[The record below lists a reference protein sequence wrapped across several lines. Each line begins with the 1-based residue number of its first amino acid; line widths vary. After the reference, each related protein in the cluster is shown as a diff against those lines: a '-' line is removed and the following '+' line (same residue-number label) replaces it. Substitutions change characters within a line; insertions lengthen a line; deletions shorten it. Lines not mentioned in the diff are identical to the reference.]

1 MAFEVVEWVKN
12 SNAPPRVKGFVSQLP
27 VAIGQSHTYQGAH
40 VQSALRSGAN
50 NLRRRVTGID
60 ELGSAM
66 SESHRS
72 AIRIFL
78 IDDSELVRR
87 GVKSVLASTLCEP
100 PMQIVGEA
108 ATVADGVNGCLRL
121 QPHIVILDI
130 RLPDGSG
137 FDACRQILAQLP
149 RTRVLMLTAHSNDNL
164 VYDAVTAG
172 AHGYL
177 MKEIDGAGLIQALQD
192 VAAGR
197 SILDPEATG
206 RVLRLLRGG
215 TGQSGPDLSVLSA
228 QERRVLALVAEGL
241 TNKQAGTQLGL
252 SENTV
257 KNYLVSVFEKLQ
269 VKRRAQAAAI
279 YVQQAAAEK

>member
-1 MAFEVVEWVKN
+1 
-12 SNAPPRVKGFVSQLP
+12 
-27 VAIGQSHTYQGAH
+27 
-40 VQSALRSGAN
+40 
-50 NLRRRVTGID
+50 
-60 ELGSAM
+60 M
-66 SESHRS
+66 SDPKRP
-72 AIRIFL
+72 AIRILL

-87 GVKSVLASTLCEP
+87 GVKSVLANAHSDTPL
-100 PMQIVGEA
+100 QIVGEA
-108 ATVADGVNGCLRL
+108 GTMAEGVSTCLRL
-121 QPHIVILDI
+121 QPDVVLLDI
-130 RLPDGSG
+130 RLPDGNG
-137 FDACRQILAQLP
+137 FEACRQILSKLP
-149 RTRVLMLTAHSNDNL
+149 KTRVVMLTAHSNDNL

-177 MKEIDGAGLIQALQD
+177 MKEIDASGLIQALHD

-197 SILDPEATG
+197 SILDPQATA

-215 TGQSGPDLSVLSA
+215 THNEHGPDLSILSA

-241 TNKQAGTQLGL
+241 TNKQAGNQLGL

-279 YVQQAAAEK
+279 YVQQSASEK

>member
-1 MAFEVVEWVKN
+1 M
-12 SNAPPRVKGFVSQLP
+12 SQAQRP
-27 VAIGQSHTYQGAH
+27 GV
-40 VQSALRSGAN
+40 
-50 NLRRRVTGID
+50 
-60 ELGSAM
+60 
-66 SESHRS
+66 
-72 AIRIFL
+72 RIVL

-87 GVKSVLASTLCEP
+87 GVKSVLATTGCDTPLT
-100 PMQIVGEA
+100 IVGEA
-108 ATVADGVNGCLRL
+108 STVAEGVSTCIRL
-121 QPHIVILDI
+121 QPHVVLLDI

-137 FDACRQILAQLP
+137 FDACRQIISQLP
-149 RTRVLMLTAHSNDNL
+149 NTRVVILTAHSNDNL

-177 MKEIDGAGLIQALQD
+177 MKEIDAPSLVQALQD

-197 SILDPEATG
+197 SILDPQATA

-215 TGQSGPDLSVLSA
+215 THAEHGPDLSILSA

-269 VKRRAQAAAI
+269 VKRRAQAAAL
-279 YVQQAAAEK
+279 YVQHSATEK

>member
-1 MAFEVVEWVKN
+1 
-12 SNAPPRVKGFVSQLP
+12 
-27 VAIGQSHTYQGAH
+27 
-40 VQSALRSGAN
+40 
-50 NLRRRVTGID
+50 
-60 ELGSAM
+60 M
-66 SESHRS
+66 SDPKRP
-72 AIRIFL
+72 AIRILL

-87 GVKSVLASTLCEP
+87 GVKSVLASAHSDTPL
-100 PMQIVGEA
+100 QIVGEA
-108 ATVADGVNGCLRL
+108 GTMAEGVAICLKL
-121 QPHIVILDI
+121 QPDVVLLDI
-130 RLPDGSG
+130 RLPDGNG
-137 FDACRQILAQLP
+137 FEACRQILGKLP
-149 RTRVLMLTAHSNDNL
+149 QTRVVILTAHSNDNL

-177 MKEIDGAGLIQALQD
+177 MKEIDAPGLIQALHD

-197 SILDPEATG
+197 SILDPQATA

-215 TGQSGPDLSVLSA
+215 THNEHGPDLSILSA

-279 YVQQAAAEK
+279 YVQHSGSEK